1 MRNRSSVLGFT
12 LLEVLVAVAVLGI
25 ALSALLAGFGRYASE
40 ASYIREKTLAMWV
53 AHNKAN
59 ELMLEPGWPSTGEKD
74 DEAEMAGAKWHT
86 HLEVRSTDDPQ
97 LRRFDIQ
104 VFAPGV
110 SDIRDTT
117 PNSASLTGFVAST
130 GRQ

>member
-1 MRNRSSVLGFT
+1 MRVRRSTRGFT

-40 ASYIREKTLAMWV
+40 AGYIREKTLAMWV

-59 ELMLEPGWPSTGEKD
+59 ELMLEPGWPSTGDKE
-74 DEAEMAGAKWHT
+74 DEVEMAGAKWRT
-86 HLEVRSTDDPQ
+86 RIDVRNTDDPQ
-97 LRRFDIQ
+97 LRRFDIR

-110 SDIRDTT
+110 SDIRDST
-117 PNSASLTGFVAST
+117 PNGASLTGFVAST